1 MSDRPVFY
9 QNAKC
14 VRHYTKRW
22 PTLSETKTEE
32 NNEQR
37 TTEETKTVQRQGMNY
52 NKGDKQVRKKTRN
65 RTVVRKEDSTEGTEG
80 KDDEKGKK

>member
-1 MSDRPVFY
+1 
-9 QNAKC
+9 
-14 VRHYTKRW
+14 
-22 PTLSETKTEE
+22 
-32 NNEQR
+32 
-37 TTEETKTVQRQGMNY
+37 MNY

>member
-1 MSDRPVFY
+1 MYATIQKGGPHCLRLNPV
-9 QNAKC
+9 
-14 VRHYTKRW
+14 T
-22 PTLSETKTEE
+22 TEE

-37 TTEETKTVQRQGMNY
+37 TTEETKTVHRQGMNY

-80 KDDEKGKK
+80 KDDEEGKN